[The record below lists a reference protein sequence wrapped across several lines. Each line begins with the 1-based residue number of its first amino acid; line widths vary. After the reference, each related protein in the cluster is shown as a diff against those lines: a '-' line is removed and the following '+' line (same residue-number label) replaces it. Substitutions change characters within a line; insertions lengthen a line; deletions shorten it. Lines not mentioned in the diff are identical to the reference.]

1 MLTMNFKIGLLF
13 LKLVILFYPTVILF
27 GCPSSVL
34 FIAMHKKHIPKAL
47 RARKQEIITEKV

>member
-34 FIAMHKKHIPKAL
+34 FIAIYERYAPKAL